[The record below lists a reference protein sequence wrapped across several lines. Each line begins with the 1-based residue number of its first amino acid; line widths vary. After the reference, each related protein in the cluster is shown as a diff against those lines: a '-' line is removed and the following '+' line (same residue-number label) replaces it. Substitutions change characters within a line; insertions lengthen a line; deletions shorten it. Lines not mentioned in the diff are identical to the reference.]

1 MTVHCVHFP
10 SNYRLV
16 WLKAVHFGPDSNQT
30 SADSTVRVLSLSR
43 LCPDSV
49 RCLSARIRSVLILST
64 VWILS
69 GLLEKNCSGA
79 GLGRDRAVRTFTVLV
94 RQRLTRITRIVL
106 FSTVQSKKL
115 KKILTLRQTTNSIW
129 NNFEKFQFEKFMMLF
144 MEFPTIQFPSQL
156 LSKSLHT
163 VSSTVKLNKG
173 LDSKQ
178 IFTTIWSPS
187 SRLWRMVLK
196 IDSMHGGK
204 FPKDSSSQNCSIV

>member
-1 MTVHCVHFP
+1 MTAHVAYFP
-10 SNYRLV
+10 SNDRLV
-16 WLKAVHFGPDSNQT
+16 CLKTVHFGPNSNNPI
-30 SADSTVRVLSLSR
+30 A
-43 LCPDSV
+43 
-49 RCLSARIRSVLILST
+49 
-64 VWILS
+64 
-69 GLLEKNCSGA
+69 
-79 GLGRDRAVRTFTVLV
+79 
-94 RQRLTRITRIVL
+94 L

-115 KKILTLRQTTNSIW
+115 KKILTQRQTTNSIW

-163 VSSTVKLNKG
+163 VWSTVKLNKG

-178 IFTTIWSPS
+178 IFTTIWLPS

-204 FPKDSSSQNCSIV
+204 IPKDSSFQNCKASCNVFTKPE